1 MSQKLQAVQSGFL
14 APQKYIGD
22 MNDREKSSKL
32 YAKKRNSKLH
42 LNSQKKKI
50 EEKNGISTLLSRRF
64 MNSNFIP
71 NETYYDVSKDIV
83 PTFSQYM

>member
-1 MSQKLQAVQSGFL
+1 MSQKLQTVQSGFL

-50 EEKNGISTLLSRRF
+50 KEKNEISTLLSRRF
-64 MNSNFIP
+64 MNFIP

-83 PTFSQYM
+83 STFSQYM

>member
-1 MSQKLQAVQSGFL
+1 MSQKLQTVQSGFL

-50 EEKNGISTLLSRRF
+50 KEKNEISTLLSRRF
-64 MNSNFIP
+64 MNFIP